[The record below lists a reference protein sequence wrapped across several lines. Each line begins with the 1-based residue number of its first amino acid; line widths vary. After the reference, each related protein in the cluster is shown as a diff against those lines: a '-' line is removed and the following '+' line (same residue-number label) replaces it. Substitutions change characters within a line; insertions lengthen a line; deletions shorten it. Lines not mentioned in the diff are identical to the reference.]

1 MKYFKYSLMVTLMGV
16 LAALLWG
23 MSSPLGGGAAVVIAV
38 TLGIMEVSLSFDNAI
53 VNAAVLKDMEEKWRK
68 RFLLWGILIAVF
80 GMRLLF
86 PVLIVAMATGM
97 GLIEVATLALRSPEK
112 YAEHLHHAH
121 PSIAA
126 FGGMFL
132 LLVFLSFVLDPEKD
146 VHWIKPIERALAA
159 GGRLESAEIIVAMAT
174 LMLTQALIPEAYRLT
189 VMISGLCG
197 ILLFVLVGSFSNLF
211 EQRGM
216 DSMVHKGAVNAGLMS
231 FIYLEILDASFS
243 LDGVVGAFA
252 VTSDVVIIMIG
263 LAIGAMF
270 VRSLTLFL
278 VEKGTLEEYI
288 YLEHGAHYAIGAL
301 SILMLV
307 SIVYEIPDLIIG
319 LIGLAFILL
328 SLFSS
333 IVVKRREAVEG
344 AKG

>member
-1 MKYFKYSLMVTLMGV
+1 MKYFRYSLLVTIVGLI
-16 LAALLWG
+16 AAFFWG
-23 MSSPLGGGAAVVIAV
+23 ASRPEGGLIAVVIAL
-38 TLGIMEVSLSFDNAI
+38 TLGVMEVSLSFDNAV
-53 VNAAVLKDMEEKWRK
+53 VNASVLKDMDEKWRK

-97 GLIEVATLALRSPEK
+97 NLVEVASMALKAPHE
-112 YAEHLHHAH
+112 YASHLHNSHVA
-121 PSIAA
+121 IAA

-132 LLVFLSFVLDPEKD
+132 LLVFLSFVLDAAKE
-146 VHWIKPIERALAA
+146 VHWIKHLESALSKL
-159 GGRLESAEIIVAMAT
+159 GKLESAEIITAMIV
-174 LMLTQALIPEAYRLT
+174 LMVSQALIPETHRLEA
-189 VMISGLCG
+189 VISGLFG
-197 ILLFVLVGSFSNLF
+197 ILLFVMVGSFSTLL
-211 EQRGM
+211 EEGGVE
-216 DSMVHKGAVNAGLMS
+216 SMVQKTATNAGIMS
-231 FIYLEILDASFS
+231 FIYLEVLDASFS

-252 VTSDVVIIMIG
+252 ITTDIVIIMIG

-301 SILMLV
+301 AVLMLT
-307 SIVYEIPDLIIG
+307 SIVQEIPEILTG

-333 IVVKRREAVEG
+333 VVSKRRQAEEA
-344 AKG
+344 